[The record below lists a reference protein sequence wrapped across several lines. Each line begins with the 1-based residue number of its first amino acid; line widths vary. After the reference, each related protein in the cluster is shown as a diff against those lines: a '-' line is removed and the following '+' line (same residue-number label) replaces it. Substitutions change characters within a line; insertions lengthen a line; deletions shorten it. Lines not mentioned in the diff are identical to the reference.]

1 LKKVIIPITAVS
13 IIFVAFI
20 LLSVYTYS
28 TYAPAN
34 TNQMVGQN
42 SNPISKTIENVTKI
56 YGCTKFELTQ
66 SIHCDPLLNRL
77 VSYVIPST
85 SSLTYTN
92 SGEPTYVGG
101 NNSRAGISLDAK
113 RMEAI
118 EIPNKSSKLDSD
130 KVSVSFWIKNAKNDP
145 QPYGV
150 VVSHTDRKGT
160 AGWSIDAHAP
170 ESSSAS
176 PMKQFVAFS
185 VFNQLGQ
192 QFTSPAASISSDG
205 KFTHIVATFDGSFV
219 RIYRN
224 GNLVGSTEFK
234 GQYTSNLGLPMTIGS
249 SSFCLTCNWW
259 SGVIEDLRFY
269 NKSINENEVRRIFS
283 NDSSGIEPNSLV
295 GHWTF
300 DGNLNDISGNNNNG
314 ILNSLITSI
323 AFAPDGRLFFTE
335 KNTGKIKIIKD
346 DRVLPTPFATI
357 SDTYVNW
364 EQGLLGLTIDPKFA
378 QNHFVYLYYTSID
391 QKTGQISNRVVR
403 FTDNNNQATDM
414 VVLIDKIPASMGYHS
429 GGALAFGVDDR
440 LYIGVGDATEHE
452 FAQDPGI
459 LTGKVL
465 RINRDGTIP
474 DDNPYRNSPVYTIGH
489 RNIYGI
495 AFDSKNKQGIIAED
509 GDFHYDKINL
519 IQKGGNYGFPT
530 LLPPNVAPEL
540 FTNNSAIKPLISY
553 WQTITPTQAIYYTGD
568 KILQLKDKFLIGAY
582 RGDIYA
588 LTMDSK
594 GKQFIEQERIALK
607 HYPFEPVT
615 TIAQSPSGDIY
626 YAGYHIYKLDSL
638 TMHDKIQELFPI
650 EINLP
655 SNISIKDVQASN
667 ITGKNVIDISAFPN
681 KSQNNSS
688 SRVLSKPLPLF
699 LQINIPRAV
708 IGDVAAVTRS
718 IIPTNASRQ
727 TPATSA
733 VRFAIDDNSSS
744 SDNMINVALKSG
756 ENYPQLLSVTG
767 RSTVNSVDN
776 LKTIVGN
783 TKAAE
788 NQVVTKKNGTSNSVL
803 VSIVRYA
810 ADPSTTEPYNP
821 SSVNIH
827 IGTTVKWINND
838 SVPHTVTEGTPAG
851 DSSSRTKFDS
861 GIFGPG
867 QTFEHTFNQTGIIN
881 YYCSIHPFMSGEVIV
896 R

>member
-1 LKKVIIPITAVS
+1 MKKVVIPITAVS

-28 TYAPAN
+28 TYTPAN
-34 TNQMVGQN
+34 TNQELGQN
-42 SNPISKTIENVTKI
+42 SNASSKTNVTSKI
-56 YGCTKFELTQ
+56 YGCTKYELTQ
-66 SIHCDPLLNRL
+66 SVHCDPLLNKL
-77 VSYVIPST
+77 VSYAIPST

-92 SGEPTYVGG
+92 SGEPTYVVGI
-101 NNSRAGISLDAK
+101 NNRAAISLDAK

-118 EIPNKSSKLDSD
+118 EILNKSSKLDSG
-130 KVSVSFWIKNAKNDP
+130 KVSISFWIKNAKKDP

-150 VVSHTDRKGT
+150 VVSHTDRRGT
-160 AGWSIDAHAP
+160 AGWSIDAHTSEP
-170 ESSSAS
+170 SSAY
-176 PMKQFVAFS
+176 PIKQFVSFS
-185 VFNQLGQ
+185 VFNQAGQ

-205 KFTHIVATFDGSFV
+205 NFTHIVATFDGLFV

-234 GQYTSNLGLPMTIGS
+234 GRYTSSPPLPMTIGS

-259 SGVIEDLRFY
+259 SGVIYDLRFY
-269 NKSINENEVRRIFS
+269 NKSINEHEVRGIFS
-283 NDSSGIEPNSLV
+283 NDSSGILQNNLV

-300 DGNLNDISGNNNNG
+300 DGNLNDTSGNNNNG

-346 DRVLPTPFATI
+346 DRVLPTPFAII

-364 EQGLLGLTIDPKFA
+364 EQGLLGLTIDPKFG
-378 QNHFVYLYYTSID
+378 QNHFVYLYYTSTD
-391 QKTGQISNRVVR
+391 NKTGQIFNRVVR
-403 FTDNNNQATDM
+403 FTDNNNIGTDM
-414 VVLIDKIPASMGYHS
+414 AILIDKIPASMGYHS
-429 GGALAFGVDDR
+429 GGALAFGGDDR

-474 DDNPYRNSPVYTIGH
+474 EDNPYRNSPVYTIGH

-495 AFDSKNKQGIIAED
+495 AFGNNNTLGIIAED

-568 KILQLKDKFLIGAY
+568 KMPQLKDKFLVGAY

-594 GKQFIEQERIALK
+594 GKKFIEQEHIGLK

-615 TIAQSPSGDIY
+615 SIAQSPSGDIY

-638 TMHDKIQELFPI
+638 TMDDKIQELFPI
-650 EINLP
+650 EINM
-655 SNISIKDVQASN
+655 SSSISIKDIQASSRA
-667 ITGKNVIDISAFPN
+667 GKNVIDISAFTD
-681 KSQNNSS
+681 KSRNNTSSGLISGQN
-688 SRVLSKPLPLF
+688 PLF
-699 LQINIPRAV
+699 LQMNIPKTV
-708 IGDVAAVTRS
+708 IGDVASVTS
-718 IIPTNASRQ
+718 SALSKNARTQ
-727 TPATSA
+727 TPATTSLKF
-733 VRFAIDDNSSS
+733 VIDDNSSS
-744 SDNMINVALKSG
+744 RDNIINVALRPDV
-756 ENYPQLLSVTG
+756 NYTQLLSVTG
-767 RSTVNSVDN
+767 ISTINNVNN
-776 LKTIVGN
+776 LKTTIGN
-783 TKAAE
+783 TNAAE
-788 NQVVTKKNGTSNSVL
+788 NQIVTIKNGTSNSLL

-810 ADPSTTEPYNP
+810 ADPSTSEPYNP
-821 SSVNIH
+821 SPVNIPL
-827 IGTTVKWINND
+827 GTTVNWVNND
-838 SVPHTVTEGTPAG
+838 SVPHTVTEGTG
-851 DSSSRTKFDS
+851 SRRLLFWNK
-861 GIFGPG
+861 I
-867 QTFEHTFNQTGIIN
+867 
-881 YYCSIHPFMSGEVIV
+881 
-896 R
+896 